1 VEIVKMDDQELYVPD
16 EASATSYQMLPKKSK
31 LGYQKELEKCTRN
44 ENQWVK
50 DSERNTMSESGVN
63 ERETVTHW

>member
-1 VEIVKMDDQELYVPD
+1 VEIVKMDYQELYVPD

-44 ENQWVK
+44 ENQ
-50 DSERNTMSESGVN
+50 
-63 ERETVTHW
+63 